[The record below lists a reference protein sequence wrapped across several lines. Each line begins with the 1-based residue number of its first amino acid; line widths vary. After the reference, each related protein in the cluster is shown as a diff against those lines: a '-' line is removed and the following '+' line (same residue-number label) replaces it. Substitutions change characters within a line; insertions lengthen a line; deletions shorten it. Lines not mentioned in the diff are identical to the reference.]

1 MASRCSSTAIAKTT
15 PFVYDTLVGFQHS
28 IEARPQTV
36 PTGNATFA
44 SWSDGG
50 AAAHTLT
57 VPAADQGYTATYT
70 VTPVSAPI
78 AFVQVAAATPQT
90 NQTAVPVA
98 LPTAQVAGNLNA
110 VVVGWNDVAAN
121 VASVTDTAGN
131 TYLPA
136 APVTRG
142 AGISQGVYYAAN
154 IAGGAN
160 TVTVTF
166 DRPAAY
172 VDVRVAEYSGLDRA
186 SPRRHHRVGGRHGSD
201 GQQRERDDDRG
212 TYVAARR
219 RDDHRRLR
227 GGRQRLHDAHHHPAR
242 PRHPRRQSRDGGR
255 RVQRH
260 GRRRRGMGDAARRL
274 PRRRV
279 APDDG

>member
-1 MASRCSSTAIAKTT
+1 M
-15 PFVYDTLVGFQHS
+15 
-28 IEARPQTV
+28 
-36 PTGNATFA
+36 
-44 SWSDGG
+44 
-50 AAAHTLT
+50 
-57 VPAADQGYTATYT
+57 PAADQGYTATYT

-172 VDVRVAEYSGLDRA
+172 VDVRVAEYSG
-186 SPRRHHRVGGRHGSD
+186 PRPGEPPRHHRVGGRHGSD

-227 GGRQRLHDAHHHPAR
+227 GGRHAAT
-242 PRHPRRQSRDGGR
+242 RRASS
-255 RVQRH
+255 
-260 GRRRRGMGDAARRL
+260 
-274 PRRRV
+274 PS
-279 APDDG
+279 PTSTSSPTEP

>member
-1 MASRCSSTAIAKTT
+1 MTVCPRKVNLTFDTAPSGLTLFLDGIAKTT

-28 IEARPQTV
+28 IDARNQTV
-36 PTGNATFA
+36 PSGNATFA

-57 VPAADQGYTATYT
+57 VPATDQGYTATYT

-98 LPTAQVAGNLNA
+98 LATAQVAGNLNA

-142 AGISQGVYYAAN
+142 AGISQAVYYAAN
-154 IAGGAN
+154 IA
-160 TVTVTF
+160 
-166 DRPAAY
+166 
-172 VDVRVAEYSGLDRA
+172 
-186 SPRRHHRVGGRHGSD
+186 
-201 GQQRERDDDRG
+201 
-212 TYVAARR
+212 ARR
-219 RDDHRRLR
+219 QHRDRHVRPPGGIR
-227 GGRQRLHDAHHHPAR
+227 GR
-242 PRHPRRQSRDGGR
+242 PRR
-255 RVQRH
+255 RVQRPRPGEH
-260 GRRRRGMGDAARRL
+260 PSTRRRRRPARQRRPTAGTRRR
-274 PRRRV
+274 PRRGRCCS
-279 APDDG
+279 APGRPPAASGRPAAATRRASSPSPTSTSSPTGP